1 MQTDFLQYIFQ
12 AINNL
17 LTQNLGFFDAMGQN
31 LFRSF
36 ATILV
41 AWFGIKSALASA
53 SGRPSFQFDHFAS
66 LLLTISFGF
75 AMVNYYSTPI
85 PGVGVSFHN
94 LVTNEAQFLS
104 TQIDQA
110 QLQTVVTQVADFESR
125 MDSPGW
131 GDILGT
137 AIYVIVTILLAAAQ
151 AIAIV
156 VIAYGF
162 IATAV
167 CVLVG
172 PVFVPFFI
180 VPKMEWLFWGWFR
193 CFIQYAFYQ
202 VIAAAVVYVIGN
214 LMLGAL
220 RLPPAGTLSTV
231 QLIAWFPVLFITF
244 LASIYVLLK
253 IPSLT
258 NHIFSG
264 TAGGS
269 SAGLLDAPAAVLEQG
284 DVMDRDATFQDAKRL
299 YLEQYGDPMVTNTYL
314 KIALALLSIVCV
326 ALALIDLRTIRTFQN
341 FRPLVIRI
349 DDLGRAE
356 AINYHNLEYKPQDA
370 EAKYFLSQ
378 FCALYYRRNRY
389 TIQDDFSKSLYFLDG
404 KLADGILDAYRKDD
418 IIKKFITN
426 TAAPE
431 IDVDVK
437 KVALEEMQTP
447 PFRARVDFY
456 MVYYSPADHSELKR
470 DLYTANFVFVFKS
483 QVPNELIPINP
494 LGMTITYFREDEA
507 FK

>member
-1 MQTDFLQYIFQ
+1 MVV
-12 AINNL
+12 
-17 LTQNLGFFDAMGQN
+17 LG
-31 LFRSF
+31 R
-36 ATILV
+36 
-41 AWFGIKSALASA
+41 
-53 SGRPSFQFDHFAS
+53 
-66 LLLTISFGF
+66 
-75 AMVNYYSTPI
+75 
-85 PGVGVSFHN
+85 
-94 LVTNEAQFLS
+94 
-104 TQIDQA
+104 
-110 QLQTVVTQVADFESR
+110 
-125 MDSPGW
+125 
-131 GDILGT
+131 
-137 AIYVIVTILLAAAQ
+137 
-151 AIAIV
+151 
-156 VIAYGF
+156 
-162 IATAV
+162 
-167 CVLVG
+167 
-172 PVFVPFFI
+172 
-180 VPKMEWLFWGWFR
+180 FR

-202 VIAAAVVYVIGN
+202 VIAAAVVFVIAN

-253 IPSLT
+253 VPALT

-269 SAGLLDAPAAVLEQG
+269 IGRARRRTRYGTEQG
-284 DVMDRDATFQDAKRL
+284 DVMDRDATFHNAKQL

-314 KIALALLSIVCV
+314 KIAFSTLSASSVSGSRLLIR
-326 ALALIDLRTIRTFQN
+326 RTIRTFQN

-349 DDLGRAE
+349 NDLGRAE
-356 AINYHNLEYKPQDA
+356 AIHYHNLEYQPQDA

-437 KVALEEMQTP
+437 KIALDEMQNP

-470 DLYTANFVFVFKS
+470 DLYTANLIFVFRS
-483 QVPNELIPINP
+483 HVPNELIPINP
-494 LGMTITYFREDEA
+494 LGMTVTYFREDQA
-507 FK
+507 FKLKTRRANQHRVGGRVWNDFIQESSRLALVNPNGAMLSPWGR